1 MLFLNC
7 RTESTESQY
16 GVFTLVDGHSVD
28 RIPARVSRAHMSH
41 EKGSHTG
48 SLSLR
53 ERAFLEYCAEGLSD
67 REIAVRLHISYREVS
82 AIRGR
87 AVTKLSARV
96 ATAHPFQIREVVLA
110 G

>member
-1 MLFLNC
+1 
-7 RTESTESQY
+7 
-16 GVFTLVDGHSVD
+16 
-28 RIPARVSRAHMSH
+28 MSH

>member
-1 MLFLNC
+1 VWIEA
-7 RTESTESQY
+7 TAPKY
-16 GVFTLVDGHSVD
+16 GVFTLLEGQSVD
-28 RIPARVSRAHMSH
+28 RLPARVSRARMSH

-67 REIAVRLHISYREVS
+67 REIAVRLHISHREVS

-87 AVTKLSARV
+87 AGTKLAARV
-96 ATAHPFQIREVVLA
+96 APAHPFQIREVVLA